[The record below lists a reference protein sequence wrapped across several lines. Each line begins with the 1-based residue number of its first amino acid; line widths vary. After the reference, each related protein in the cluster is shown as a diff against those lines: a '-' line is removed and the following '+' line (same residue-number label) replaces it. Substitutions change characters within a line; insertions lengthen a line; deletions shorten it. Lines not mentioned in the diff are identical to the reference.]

1 MKLIQRLL
9 KFLSQSPYKLNS
21 RDVNKRS
28 IRELDKVGNLNKIS
42 PDILDSR
49 LMEFGYE
56 LNKVDNS
63 LNEDFLWSTRHF
75 YENKK
80 LQQIVEVRQE
90 PHYVD
95 YGFSV
100 FLWKSDLQDRKL
112 LCHVPL
118 KLQDNE
124 NNFLTAIVD
133 KLFTDTDIS
142 SLLKGEEW
150 KDVSVLR
157 IN

>member
-118 KLQDNE
+118 ELQDNE

>member
-1 MKLIQRLL
+1 
-9 KFLSQSPYKLNS
+9 
-21 RDVNKRS
+21 
-28 IRELDKVGNLNKIS
+28 
-42 PDILDSR
+42 
-49 LMEFGYE
+49 MEFGYE

-118 KLQDNE
+118 ELQDNE